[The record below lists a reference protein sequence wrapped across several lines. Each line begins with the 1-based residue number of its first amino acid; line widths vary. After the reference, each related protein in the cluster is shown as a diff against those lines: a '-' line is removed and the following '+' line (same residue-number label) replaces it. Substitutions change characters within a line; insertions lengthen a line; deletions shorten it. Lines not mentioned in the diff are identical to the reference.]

1 VLTLMVIGDMELVNV
16 IVLPVTTTTTAA
28 LALLGP
34 TV

>member
-16 IVLPVTTTTTAA
+16 IVLPVTTTTA